1 MQNSLGPLPIDHRD
15 FLLNREIKDMP
26 PIAFKAYIL
35 LLCEMWENGPLPKNM
50 DKLAE
55 YSGVSRTIFTNKIW
69 DHIRLLF
76 FEVDDLDGTKY
87 LDHEF
92 THDMRKKAIKALV
105 ARKKMSAAAS
115 KRANRA

>member
-1 MQNSLGPLPIDHRD
+1 MQSDLGPLPIDHRD
-15 FLLNREIKDMP
+15 FLLSREVKCMP
-26 PIAFKAYIL
+26 PIAFKAFIV
-35 LLCEMWENGPLPKNM
+35 LLCEMWENGPLPKDM
-50 DKLAE
+50 DMLSE
-55 YSGVSRTIFTNKIW
+55 YAGVSRTVFINRIW

-92 THDMRKKAIKALV
+92 THHQRQKAIKALV

-115 KRANRA
+115 KRSRK

>member
-1 MQNSLGPLPIDHRD
+1 MQSDLGPLPIDHRD

-35 LLCEMWENGPLPKNM
+35 LLCEMWENGPLPKDM

-55 YSGVSRTIFTNKIW
+55 YSGVSRTVFTNKIW
-69 DHIRLLF
+69 GWLHPLF
-76 FEVDDLDGTKY
+76 VEAECAW